1 MRTGA
6 VNVRSMSER
15 KDGIDLAFDMSRKRN
30 DPVLKL
36 IYGAP
41 KSETFEEIAV
51 PLSPTS
57 SIERAGRDVLKQQQ
71 KGMRCN
77 IDPST
82 EPLDVYKDVVVQMM
96 MKRKREKK
104 LEKLEKAKQEM
115 EENQDPSKKWWYTTS
130 TVEKAMKDLLSL
142 PFRDAADRFLYE
154 IKMNDA
160 VGMIIR
166 EMEHKFQLS
175 RFQCESKNHRMQMMK
190 FFVVEVRKLRDK
202 MIRDAVRVR
211 HLPFDQMP
219 AELKEEFAD
228 LEVKP
233 AKAKMDCHQLV
244 PEIRKPNGGRFGDL
258 VFQRELSNSEQFIPR
273 EYRISGDV
281 RELTETR
288 PSLKKTKAFLSR
300 TQEYLDVEM
309 SRPVSR
315 CVTQPVSPRA
325 TTELKKGNLYQFRQR
340 PVISLTQPVTP
351 CRTRKGSPNE
361 RKSRAASRERI
372 KKELSK
378 EQQRQMLW
386 EMGDPLPGRKLSD
399 SVGPLGLI
407 MSLGQMPVE
416 YKRESAIQDETEDE
430 PLQIVEPVHTK
441 TDKQESVSSEKTEQ
455 VAPVKNVP
463 HAVSATGY
471 YGGISS
477 SSEAMQFLL
486 DQKIDTLNETQG
498 DNLHNQLQM
507 IWDSLGF
514 KAAQKIKM
522 VLRYSGDM
530 EKSEKLSDAICYW
543 QRVDMAFRRY
553 IEAYKSAKAFLT
565 VGYVETTTR
574 DAKYDHHINEIR
586 TYEKEIRDIADEIKH
601 LFGDEVIIHG
611 CPADAFLRERRAKL
625 ERLRLEK

>member
-1 MRTGA
+1 
-6 VNVRSMSER
+6 MSER
-15 KDGIDLAFDMSRKRN
+15 KNGIDLTFDISQKRN
-30 DPVLKL
+30 DPVLKA

-41 KSETFEEIAV
+41 KSETFEEITV

-77 IDPST
+77 IDPSM

-96 MKRKREKK
+96 MNHKREKE
-104 LEKLEKAKQEM
+104 LEKTKQDM
-115 EENQDPSKKWWYTTS
+115 EENQDPSKKWWYTTN
-130 TVEKAMKDLLSL
+130 TVEKAMKDVLSL
-142 PFRDAADRFLYE
+142 PFEDAADRFIYE

-160 VGMIIR
+160 VRMIVR

-202 MIRDAVRVR
+202 MIRDAMCVR

-233 AKAKMDCHQLV
+233 AKAVDVHQLV

-273 EYRISGDV
+273 EYRINGDV

-315 CVTQPVSPRA
+315 CVTQPGSPRA
-325 TTELKKGNLYQFRQR
+325 TTELKKAGSLTQFRQR

-351 CRTRKGSPNE
+351 CRTRKGSPNH
-361 RKSRAASRERI
+361 KSRAASRERI

-407 MSLGQMPVE
+407 MSLGQMPIE
-416 YKRESAIQDETEDE
+416 YKSESPIQDETEDE
-430 PLQIVEPVHTK
+430 PLKIVCTK
-441 TDKQESVSSEKTEQ
+441 TDKQEHLSSERAEQ
-455 VAPVKNVP
+455 AKSVP
-463 HAVSATGY
+463 RVVPATGN
-471 YGGISS
+471 YGSISS
-477 SSEAMQFLL
+477 NPEAMQFLL
-486 DQKIDTLNETQG
+486 DQKIDMLNETQG
-498 DNLHNQLQM
+498 DKLHSQLHM

-530 EKSEKLSDAICYW
+530 EKSAKLSDAICYW
-543 QRVDMAFRRY
+543 QRVHLAFQRY
-553 IEAYKSAKAFLT
+553 IEAYKSTKAFLA
-565 VGYVETTTR
+565 VGYVEA

-586 TYEKEIRDIADEIKH
+586 TYEKQIRDIADEIKH

-611 CPADAFLRERRAKL
+611 SPADEFLRERRKKL
-625 ERLRLEK
+625 EHLRLGK